1 MKRTIITIIITMII
15 TSIITMIITTK
26 INNKP
31 TEEAKYTE
39 TLTTEAIAKYN
50 VMTKQ
55 WEIKITNKAIAN
67 DTMYNNQTHYYTID
81 SKDVCDD
88 RVISKCIIDSYGY
101 TTEDT
106 EDITLQ
112 GSNITV
118 Y

>member
-1 MKRTIITIIITMII
+1 MKRTIITIIITMI
-15 TSIITMIITTK
+15 TTAIIMTIITTHNRPK
-26 INNKP
+26 
-31 TEEAKYTE
+31 EEEQKYTE
-39 TLTTEAIAKYN
+39 TLIAEATAKYN

-55 WEIKITNKAIAN
+55 WEVKITNKAIAN
-67 DTMYNNQTHYYTID
+67 DTIYNNQTHYYTID
-81 SKDVCDD
+81 NKNVCDD

-112 GSNITV
+112 GSNVTV